1 MYQPFGSRS
10 AIPAA
15 FLLLAYAFPLH
26 AGAPAS
32 GQKPVSAAPAGEAPG
47 NGTQAGAAAPA
58 GAPNA
63 GPVAGK
69 SGEPAPVPS
78 APVAMAPASVSHA
91 GPTPEQR
98 LLIPPRVFRL
108 KGAPKAPAPLKRLTY
123 SAREGF
129 ALRMVSNQDV
139 TAEIRNG
146 AGRTL
151 AYTARNLE
159 PGDWTL
165 RPRNLA
171 PGLYTVLL
179 RTGPNLR
186 VLRLEISDAERG
198 QGGPEWLL
206 EKAADSTLAPGVL
219 PRGARRAPSGNR
231 ALDSRG
237 APAHASALARSSA
250 RSPAVP
256 AIPAAAARTPAAP
269 IRFRTA

>member
-10 AIPAA
+10 AAPTA
-15 FLLLAYAFPLH
+15 FLILAYALPLH
-26 AGAPAS
+26 AGAAAAS
-32 GQKPVSAAPAGEAPG
+32 GKPVAAAPAGEAG
-47 NGTQAGAAAPA
+47 MDGSKAGAAAPGGTQA
-58 GAPNA
+58 GGSAAP
-63 GPVAGK
+63 
-69 SGEPAPVPS
+69 SPVPS
-78 APVAMAPASVSHA
+78 GPVAMAPASESHA

-98 LLIPPRVFRL
+98 MQIPPRVFRL
-108 KGAPKAPAPLKRLTY
+108 KGAPKSPAPLKRLTY

-159 PGDWTL
+159 AGDWTL

-186 VLRLEISDAERG
+186 VLRLEIGDAERG

-206 EKAADSTLAPGVL
+206 EKAADSTLTPGVL
-219 PRGARRAPSGNR
+219 PRGAR
-231 ALDSRG
+231 
-237 APAHASALARSSA
+237 LA
-250 RSPAVP
+250 
-256 AIPAAAARTPAAP
+256 PAAP
-269 IRFRTA
+269 SRLPPA

>member
-10 AIPAA
+10 AVPTA
-15 FLLLAYAFPLH
+15 FLFLAYALPLH
-26 AGAPAS
+26 AGAAAAS
-32 GQKPVSAAPAGEAPG
+32 GKPDAAAQAGEADM
-47 NGTQAGAAAPA
+47 NGPKAGTAAP
-58 GAPNA
+58 GGSKSGGSAPGGTPA
-63 GPVAGK
+63 DAAVTGK
-69 SGEPAPVPS
+69 SPAPSPVPS
-78 APVAMAPASVSHA
+78 GPVAMAPASESHA

-98 LLIPPRVFRL
+98 LQIPPRVFRL
-108 KGAPKAPAPLKRLTY
+108 KGVPKAPGPLKRLTY

-159 PGDWTL
+159 AGDWTL

-179 RTGPNLR
+179 RTGSNLR
-186 VLRLEISDAERG
+186 VLRLEIGDAERG

-206 EKAADSTLAPGVL
+206 EKAADSTLTPGVL
-219 PRGARRAPSGNR
+219 PRGAR
-231 ALDSRG
+231 
-237 APAHASALARSSA
+237 LA
-250 RSPAVP
+250 
-256 AIPAAAARTPAAP
+256 PAAP
-269 IRFRTA
+269 LRSSPV

>member
-10 AIPAA
+10 ALPTA
-15 FLLLAYAFPLH
+15 FLFLAYALPLH

-32 GQKPVSAAPAGEAPG
+32 GEKPVATGTAAGADQAKPQAGGAASGGTSGEA
-47 NGTQAGAAAPA
+47 A
-58 GAPNA
+58 
-63 GPVAGK
+63 VAGK
-69 SGEPAPVPS
+69 PVATSAPSPVPS
-78 APVAMAPASVSHA
+78 DPVAMNPASVSHA

-186 VLRLEISDAERG
+186 VLRLEIGDAERG

-219 PRGARRAPSGNR
+219 PRGAG
-231 ALDSRG
+231 RG
-237 APAHASALARSSA
+237 PLPPGMI
-250 RSPAVP
+250 SPA
-256 AIPAAAARTPAAP
+256 
-269 IRFRTA
+269 